1 MEITGTYTEAE
12 LADFLE
18 HKVVQKL
25 LIVQLGIDRYEVI
38 MSLNWKPG
46 NWRIITLRKKPRE
59 WSSLDRL
66 TKHLI
71 KKSVNGLPP
80 IDLLLDARFSD
91 GHSEDEGSG
100 A

>member
-1 MEITGTYTEAE
+1 MDITGTYTEAE

-25 LIVQLGIDRYEVI
+25 SIVQLGLDRYELI
-38 MSLNWKPG
+38 MSLTWKPG
-46 NWRIITLRKKPRE
+46 NWRIITLRKTPRE

-66 TKHLI
+66 TKHII
-71 KKSVNGLPP
+71 KKSVNGLPQ
-80 IDLLLDARFSD
+80 IDLLLDARFNNT
-91 GHSEDEGSG
+91 HSEDITD

>member
-12 LADFLE
+12 LADFLA
-18 HKVVQKL
+18 HKAVQKL
-25 LIVQLGIDRYEVI
+25 CIVQLGIDRYEVV
-38 MSLNWKPG
+38 MSLKWKPG

-71 KKSVNGLPP
+71 KKSVSGLPP
-80 IDLLLDARFSD
+80 IDLLLDARFSGGNGD
-91 GHSEDEGSG
+91 EEGSG